1 MQVCTSLQ
9 ADNCTSTS
17 PLSFLQARC
26 LPADQPTALKSK
38 NFKTTLPVPVALF
51 LKNVSRFVND
61 NESATNTEDNN
72 NYYYTR
78 LTAFFPGQ
86 PG

>member
-1 MQVCTSLQ
+1 MK
-9 ADNCTSTS
+9 
-17 PLSFLQARC
+17 
-26 LPADQPTALKSK
+26 KSK